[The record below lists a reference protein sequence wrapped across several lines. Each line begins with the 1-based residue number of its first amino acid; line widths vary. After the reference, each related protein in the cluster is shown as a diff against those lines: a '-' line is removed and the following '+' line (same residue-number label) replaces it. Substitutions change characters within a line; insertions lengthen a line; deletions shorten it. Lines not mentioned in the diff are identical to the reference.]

1 MANRAKS
8 LLYSDRFARD
18 TLAVAYRCDEAG
30 QACAI
35 NPASL
40 VYIRDNK
47 KLVGG
52 GSLSGVALIR
62 LDILG
67 VLQPT
72 KMTGRSLLA
81 V

>member
-8 LLYSDRFARD
+8 LLYSDSFARD

-30 QACAI
+30 QAHAI
-35 NPASL
+35 KLVSL
-40 VYIRDNK
+40 VYIRGNK
-47 KLVGG
+47 KLVDV
-52 GSLSGVALIR
+52 GSLSAVALTR
-62 LDILG
+62 LDVLG

-72 KMTGRSLLA
+72 EMTGRSLLG

>member
-8 LLYSDRFARD
+8 LLYSDSFARNS
-18 TLAVAYRCDEAG
+18 LAVAYRCDEAG
-30 QACAI
+30 QTCAI
-35 NPASL
+35 NPVSL

-47 KLVGG
+47 KLVDA
-52 GSLSGVALIR
+52 GSLSSVVLTR

-67 VLQPT
+67 GPQPT
-72 KMTGRSLLA
+72 EMTGPSLLG

>member
-8 LLYSDRFARD
+8 LLYSDSFARNS
-18 TLAVAYRCDEAG
+18 LADAYRCNEAG
-30 QACAI
+30 QTRAI
-35 NPASL
+35 NPVSL

-47 KLVGG
+47 KLVDA
-52 GSLSGVALIR
+52 GSLSSVALTR

-67 VLQPT
+67 GPQPT
-72 KMTGRSLLA
+72 EMTGPSLLG